1 MKKTELAVLFALFCG
16 CACVAPDPLDVP
28 AAVDAEDPV
37 PKTVT
42 RRIELLKD
50 GDLSRYWYT
59 WLKKVQRRNADPEHV
74 FVADGS
80 TLRISGTDMGC
91 VTTRDAYRDYRLTL
105 EFRYV
110 DNDRQL
116 NKTAARDSGILFHST
131 GKDGVFGKGIW
142 MCSFEYN
149 IIQGATGDLLLVAR
163 RSGDEGD
170 AVPALGPE
178 RHRDLARRSRAHP
191 PSGRRPGME
200 EPEDA
205 AAFAERKADWRVESR
220 GGRLS
225 RRPRDVLLQRDES
238 GRVSRPHAVR
248 RTHTAAERGLWR
260 RVPQHHTRSAVRD
273 FRFSHFDPACLQ
285 NFWYN
290 TIQCW
295 QK

>member
-1 MKKTELAVLFALFCG
+1 MKKTELAVLSALFCG

-59 WLKKVQRRNADPEHV
+59 WLKKVQRRNDDPEHV

-149 IIQGATGDLLLVAR
+149 IIQGATGDLLLVGSRELYPLRYRAMGRVDPATKGTQSQRWDPNGIEISLVDRGRIR
-163 RSGDEGD
+163 RPDVDLEWKNLKTQPLSPNERPIGEWNHVEVVCRGDRATFFFNGMKVGEY
-170 AVPALGPE
+170 
-178 RHRDLARRSRAHP
+178 HDLM
-191 PSGRRPGME
+191 PSGGRIQLQSEG
-200 EPEDA
+200 
-205 AAFAERKADWRVESR
+205 FGVE
-220 GGRLS
+220 
-225 RRPRDVLLQRDES
+225 
-238 GRVSRPHAVR
+238 
-248 RTHTAAERGLWR
+248 
-260 RVPQHHTRSAVRD
+260 
-273 FRFSHFDPACLQ
+273 FRNIILDPL
-285 NFWYN
+285 
-290 TIQCW
+290 
-295 QK
+295 